1 MITILVNTIVH
12 IKLLL
17 EWNYFTLLAA
27 LGFLI
32 SFLAFLVCCILP
44 NSFIMPPLFQPLTE
58 DQSLYFAFFDLLS
71 QPSVWFCIVVSVI
84 AALLPDI
91 IVKTI
96 ENITERK
103 KLNYF
108 CRGHK

>member
-17 EWNYFTLLAA
+17 EWNCITYITV
-27 LGFLI
+27 LGFFI
-32 SFLAFLVCCILP
+32 SFLAFQISCILP
-44 NSFIMPPLFQPLTE
+44 NSFIMPPIFQPLTE

-71 QPSVWFCIVVSVI
+71 QPSVWFCILVCVM

-91 IVKTI
+91 IIKTI
-96 ENITERK
+96 ENTIERK

-108 CRGHK
+108 FRRHK